1 MEHEVVKCGMCIVK
15 EMNVVKGSWRIEE
28 GNWRIEEGSW
38 RIKGAE
44 HK

>member
-1 MEHEVVKCGMCIVK
+1 MWYVHCK
-15 EMNVVKGSWRIEE
+15 EMNVVKGEKVGELRKEIV
-28 GNWRIEEGSW
+28 EGSW